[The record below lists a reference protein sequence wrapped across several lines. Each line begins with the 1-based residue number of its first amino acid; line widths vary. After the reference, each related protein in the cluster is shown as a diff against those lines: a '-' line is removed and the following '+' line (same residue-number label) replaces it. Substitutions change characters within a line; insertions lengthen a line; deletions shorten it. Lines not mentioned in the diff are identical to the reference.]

1 MSTTAYFVAR
11 KALRRV
17 HQGPLG
23 LYIDDFANWLQ
34 EQHYSCSSGRTF
46 VRAVANW
53 SLWLH
58 RHRLACGDINAE
70 LLDRYVR
77 YGARGGTVGHDDRRG
92 LQKMLAWLQRTG
104 VISAT
109 SPRPPLS
116 QVGIIR
122 DDFEQYMLRQ
132 RGLSSNTLRLYL
144 PHISQFLAD
153 RFREDSIKLEILVA
167 KDVIGFVQRH
177 GRILGH
183 SSVQHLVTA
192 LRGFLGYLVHTGR
205 ISTDLAACVPS
216 VASWSFSTFPKHLP
230 PDEVER
236 VLDGCDRHTSIGRRN
251 YAILLLL
258 ARLGLRAGEVAS
270 LTLDDIDWEQGH
282 LAVRSKGGRWNR
294 LPIPDDVGKAIA
306 DYLTNGRPSCADRR
320 VFIRELAPRRGL
332 SASTCVS
339 AIVRFALLR
348 SGIEAERKGA
358 HLFRHS
364 LATEMLRKDLSL
376 QEIGQVLGHRSPD
389 TTRLYAKVD
398 LRSLERL
405 ALPWPRGG
413 L

>member
-23 LYIDDFANWLQ
+23 PYIDDFANWLQ
-34 EQHYSCSSGRTF
+34 EQRYSCSSGRTF
-46 VRAVANW
+46 VRAVATW

-58 RHRLACGDINAE
+58 RRHLACGDINTE
-70 LLDRYVR
+70 LLDRYLKH
-77 YGARGGTVGHDDRRG
+77 GARGRTVGPDDRRG
-92 LQKMLAWLQRTG
+92 LQKMLAWLQRAG
-104 VISAT
+104 VIPAT

-116 QVGIIR
+116 QGEIIR
-122 DDFEQYMLRQ
+122 DDFELYMLRQ

-144 PHISQFLAD
+144 PHISQFLVD
-153 RFREDSIKLEILVA
+153 RFSEDTIKLEILVA
-167 KDVIGFVQRH
+167 KDVIGFVQR
-177 GRILGH
+177 RSRVLSH
-183 SSVQHLVTA
+183 SGVQHLVTA
-192 LRGFLGYLVHTGR
+192 LRAFLGYLVHIGR
-205 ISTDLAACVPS
+205 IPTDLAACVPS
-216 VASWSFSTFPKHLP
+216 VANWSFSTLPKHLL

-236 VLDGCDRHTSIGRRN
+236 ILDGCDRDTSMGRRN

-258 ARLGLRAGEVAS
+258 VRLGLRAGEVAS

-282 LAVRSKGGRWNR
+282 LTVRGKGGRWNQ

-306 DYLTNGRPSCADRR
+306 DYLRNGRPSCADRR
-320 VFIRELAPRRGL
+320 VFIRALAPRKGL

-339 AIVRFALLR
+339 ALVRFALIRL
-348 SGIEAERKGA
+348 GIEAERKGA
-358 HLFRHS
+358 HLLRHS

-376 QEIGQVLGHRSPD
+376 REIGQVLGHRSPD